1 MHVGLPVIL
10 VGMFVWWVLTCVR
23 FRYGRGG
30 CVVATGLEEVGAN
43 YMGMQ
48 NGANFIAMQNAV

>member
-1 MHVGLPVIL
+1 MNH
-10 VGMFVWWVLTCVR
+10 R
-23 FRYGRGG
+23 NRGG